1 MAECKYLDPLCPCQ
15 DGDACHYEAVG
26 GTPAWPAPM
35 ECRDC
40 DNIETDPIF
49 LDTETCS
56 KCGGF
61 LSAVDMDDDN

>member
-1 MAECKYLDPLCPCQ
+1 MDLVATPVP
-15 DGDACHYEAVG
+15 EA
-26 GTPAWPAPM
+26 AM

>member
-1 MAECKYLDPLCPCQ
+1 MTVLKPGKMKPQHKAGQMDLVATPVP
-15 DGDACHYEAVG
+15 EA
-26 GTPAWPAPM
+26 AM